1 MDQQDFGRAFGFNEE
16 ALISPPP
23 TTITS
28 RRKGKIPRSPIPQPM
43 LQSTEQPT
51 EPPTDTP
58 SETDEDTYDD
68 DEQGTPTP
76 IRKRPSANTRI
87 PDTETS
93 TTSLIDAL
101 IAQNQRAEE
110 SNRQMMAQ
118 NQRTE
123 ESNKQMIQSLM
134 QTISHLTT
142 SRSTSRPPSPTQP
155 IANSYDPTIQQI
167 KQLSEKSK
175 LVRPMYVKVRLAKSR
190 DWAKWKVNIFE
201 YMICLQMPDILSAS
215 CETSTKK
222 TSKYAIYDIQNI
234 LLILLILKTVE

>member
-16 ALISPPP
+16 ALTSPPP

-43 LQSTEQPT
+43 PQSTEQPT

-93 TTSLIDAL
+93 TSSLIDAL
-101 IAQNQRAEE
+101 IAQNQQTIESNKRTEE
-110 SNRQMMAQ
+110 SNRQMMQAFIH
-118 NQRTE
+118 TME
-123 ESNKQMIQSLM
+123 
-134 QTISHLTT
+134 
-142 SRSTSRPPSPTQP
+142 
-155 IANSYDPTIQQI
+155 
-167 KQLSEKSK
+167 
-175 LVRPMYVKVRLAKSR
+175 RLAPSR
-190 DWAKWKVNIFE
+190 
-201 YMICLQMPDILSAS
+201 
-215 CETSTKK
+215 
-222 TSKYAIYDIQNI
+222 
-234 LLILLILKTVE
+234 

>member
-16 ALISPPP
+16 ALTSPPL

-76 IRKRPSANTRI
+76 IRKGPSANTRI

-93 TTSLIDAL
+93 TSSSSSLIDAL
-101 IAQNQRAEE
+101 IAQNQRNEE
-110 SNRQMMAQ
+110 TNR
-118 NQRTE
+118 
-123 ESNKQMIQSLM
+123 KMIQSLM
-134 QTISHLTT
+134 QTINHLTT
-142 SRSTSRPPSPTQP
+142 SRPPSWPPSPTQL
-155 IANSYDPTIQQI
+155 IANPYDPTIQQI
-167 KQLSEKSK
+167 K
-175 LVRPMYVKVRLAKSR
+175 
-190 DWAKWKVNIFE
+190 
-201 YMICLQMPDILSAS
+201 
-215 CETSTKK
+215 
-222 TSKYAIYDIQNI
+222 
-234 LLILLILKTVE
+234 

>member
-1 MDQQDFGRAFGFNEE
+1 MDQQDFGRAFDFNKE
-16 ALISPPP
+16 ALTSPPP

-28 RRKGKIPRSPIPQPM
+28 RRKGKIPRSPIPQ
-43 LQSTEQPT
+43 ST

-93 TTSLIDAL
+93 TTSSLIDAL

-155 IANSYDPTIQQI
+155 IANPYDPTIQQI

-175 LVRPMYVKVRLAKSR
+175 LVRSMYVKVRLTKSR
-190 DWAKWKVNIFE
+190 D
-201 YMICLQMPDILSAS
+201 
-215 CETSTKK
+215 
-222 TSKYAIYDIQNI
+222 
-234 LLILLILKTVE
+234 